1 MSSAVQATRTEKDS
15 LGTKEIPS
23 HLYYGIQT
31 ARAVENYPIS
41 GMRAHP
47 TLISAFGMVKEAAAA
62 ANRDLGLIDQKVAGA
77 IIQAANEVASGKW
90 NKEFVVD
97 VFQAGAGVSFHM
109 NTNEV
114 IANRAVEILGGTLGD
129 YSRVHPNDH
138 VNYGQSTNDV
148 FPTGMRLATLIELE
162 KLYPVLDSLV
172 ATLEKKGKEFHEV
185 LKSGRTH
192 MQDAVPMRLG
202 QEFAAYAGA
211 IQRAAAS
218 IRSNSELLREL
229 GLGGSAVGTGINTHP
244 DYREKA
250 VHHLARISGQK
261 LTAVDD
267 MRYAM
272 QSNLT
277 MAAVSSALRNLALEV
292 IRISTDLRLLA
303 SGPNTGFA
311 EINLPALQPGS
322 SIMPGKINPVIPELA
337 AMVSFQVVGNDIAV
351 AMAVQAGQLELNVM
365 MPTMAYSVLQSIT
378 ITTNMLRQFDQK
390 CVAGITANPKRA
402 NFYAQA
408 TVSLATALNPYIG
421 YAKAA
426 EIAKEAVASG
436 RSIIEIAR
444 EKKLLSEQEINEI
457 LDPVRMT
464 EPVRPLESAKKR
476 EEVKGK

>member
-1 MSSAVQATRTEKDS
+1 MAIVTLATTRTEKDS
-15 LGTKEIPS
+15 LGTKDIPADV
-23 HLYYGIQT
+23 YYGIQT

-41 GMRAHP
+41 GMRAHR
-47 TLISAFGMVKEAAAA
+47 TLIRAFGMVKEAAAE
-62 ANRDLGLIDQKVAGA
+62 ANRELGLIGQEIANA
-77 IIQAANEVASGKW
+77 IIRAAREVQEARW
-90 NKEFVVD
+90 DKEFVVD

-114 IANRAVEILGGTLGD
+114 IANRATEILGGSLGD

-148 FPTGMRLATLIELE
+148 FPTGMRLAALLELE
-162 KLYPVLDSLV
+162 NLYPVLDSL
-172 ATLEKKGKEFHEV
+172 AAALEKKGTEFHGV

-202 QEFAAYAGA
+202 QEFTAYAGA
-211 IQRAAAS
+211 VRRASAS
-218 IRSNSELLREL
+218 IHTSAELLREL

-250 VHHLARISGQK
+250 IANLARISGQS
-261 LTAVDD
+261 LMPVDD

-272 QSNLT
+272 QSNLA
-277 MAAVSSALRNLALEV
+277 MASVSSALRNLALEI
-292 IRISTDLRLLA
+292 IRISNDLRLLS

-337 AMVSFQVVGNDIAV
+337 AMVSFQVVGNDVAV
-351 AMAVQAGQLELNVM
+351 AMAVQGGQLELNVM
-365 MPTMAYSVLQSIT
+365 MPTMAYSVLQSIA
-378 ITTNMLRQFDQK
+378 ILTNMLRQLNEK
-390 CVAGITANPKRA
+390 CIAGITANPQRC
-402 NFYAQA
+402 NFYVQA

-426 EIAKEAVASG
+426 EVAKESVATG
-436 RSIIEIAR
+436 KSIIDIVR
-444 EKKLLSEQEINEI
+444 EKKLLTEEQIKEI
-457 LDPVRMT
+457 LDPARMT
-464 EPVRPLESAKKR
+464 EPRPP
-476 EEVKGK
+476 VK